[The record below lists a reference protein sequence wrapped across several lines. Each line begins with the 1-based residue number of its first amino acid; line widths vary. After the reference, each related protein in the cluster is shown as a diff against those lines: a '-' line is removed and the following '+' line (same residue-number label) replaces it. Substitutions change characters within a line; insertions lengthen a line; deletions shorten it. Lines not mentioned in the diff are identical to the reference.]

1 MASESC
7 CNFVL
12 WVLGLTIAGEDHSL
26 LSTHHK
32 LGRLDTHTQKKKI
45 SFELKLPLFLVL
57 WSHHCGFIL
66 QCNASQH
73 SSRFVAGKL
82 QGEGLDWLHK
92 FTDIPPHHLPV
103 CRRGEYIRTCV
114 CGRKGGKRGGEGW
127 WDQRNLSMSNTFPA
141 QLSILQ
147 VT

>member
-1 MASESC
+1 MGLPDLCITCSAYIGPWWPVKAAVILSC
-7 CNFVL
+7 GFLALRLQERITPCSVP
-12 WVLGLTIAGEDHSL
+12 TINLVGW
-26 LSTHHK
+26 
-32 LGRLDTHTQKKKI
+32 THTKKSNI

-92 FTDIPPHHLPV
+92 FTNIPPHHLPV
-103 CRRGEYIRTCV
+103 CRCGEYIRTCV

-127 WDQRNLSMSNTFPA
+127 WD
-141 QLSILQ
+141 
-147 VT
+147 